1 MATPA
6 FPGSALSKYNNDPG
20 SGRTGYWEVPP
31 NNYDF
36 YTEEEKYKPNVQAD
50 GGILSSARPGDGA
63 CDAKLPSGPRGCGCE
78 RSSTARGV
86 RCRLANPGFREVAS
100 RLVLA
105 VLSSA
110 RPRPARLGAHV
121 QPHAGAGGCG
131 PSEGV
136 RNGSAPWCVC
146 SQPAS
151 LHAWRSGAQ
160 TQATSLLATST
171 RARPRS
177 SCSCAASWCVLR
189 GTAPFATSYTR
200 ALSPVCASAAQHHD
214 EEYGGPFWV
223 EVSPKMKIDELRNV
237 IRDACGIIPGS
248 QRLSFA
254 GKNFE
259 DSGRSLEQCVPE
271 LRS

>member
-1 MATPA
+1 MYNPTP
-6 FPGSALSKYNNDPG
+6 
-20 SGRTGYWEVPP
+20 E
-31 NNYDF
+31 
-36 YTEEEKYKPNVQAD
+36 QAD
-50 GGILSSARPGDGA
+50 ADRQKA
-63 CDAKLPSGPRGCGCE
+63 YE
-78 RSSTARGV
+78 TGV
-86 RCRLANPGFREVAS
+86 
-100 RLVLA
+100 
-105 VLSSA
+105 
-110 RPRPARLGAHV
+110 
-121 QPHAGAGGCG
+121 PH
-131 PSEGV
+131 GV
-136 RNGSAPWCVC
+136 CNAL
-146 SQPAS
+146 AS

-271 LRS
+271 LRSWHTHSSAQRLAVTAERPFLCAGTE

>member
-63 CDAKLPSGPRGCGCE
+63 GDAQLPSGLRGRGCE
-78 RSSTARGV
+78 RSAAARGG
-86 RCRLANPGFREVAS
+86 RCRLASPGFREVAS

-136 RNGSAPWCVC
+136 RNRGASRCVQRTC
-146 SQPAS
+146 LAARVALRRANAGYIPPGDKYAGQAKIKLLVRSELVRSEGHCAVRNL
-151 LHAWRSGAQ
+151 LHARVVACLRLGGA
-160 TQATSLLATST
+160 APRRGVR
-171 RARPRS
+171 RA
-177 SCSCAASWCVLR
+177 VL
-189 GTAPFATSYTR
+189 GGGEP
-200 ALSPVCASAAQHHD
+200 QD
-214 EEYGGPFWV
+214 E
-223 EVSPKMKIDELRNV
+223 D
-237 IRDACGIIPGS
+237 
-248 QRLSFA
+248 
-254 GKNFE
+254 
-259 DSGRSLEQCVPE
+259 
-271 LRS
+271 